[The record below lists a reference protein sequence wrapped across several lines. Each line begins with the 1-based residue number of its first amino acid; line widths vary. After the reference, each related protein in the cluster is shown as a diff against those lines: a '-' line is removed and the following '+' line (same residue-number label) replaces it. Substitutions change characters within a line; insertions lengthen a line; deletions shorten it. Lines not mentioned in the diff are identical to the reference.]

1 MSSEIADLDTRAI
14 RAHFPAL
21 ADGRAYL
28 DAAAGTQTP
37 ESVISAIAGAYRQ
50 GLSNTDGF
58 FPASQHSNRLIS
70 ECRQAVA
77 DLVGGDPQGVVMGPS
92 MTSLTYK
99 FSQLLASE
107 WSPGD
112 EIVISRLEHDGNFRP
127 WVQAAARAGAT
138 VRVAEVDLATG
149 ELPVDQYE
157 HLVGPRTR
165 LVAVTAASNVLGT
178 RPDVSR
184 ITAIAHAEG
193 ALTYVD
199 GVHATPHM
207 PVDVKD
213 LGADFYVTS
222 AYKWCGPHV
231 AALVASPSLLDRY
244 RPDKLLPA
252 SNEVPDRFQLGT
264 PPLADYAGVAAAVDH
279 LAGLVGPS
287 SGSRRQR
294 IIRAMAA
301 LEASEERLFKVLL
314 DALLEI
320 PGITV
325 FGRAVRRAPTA
336 YFTVAGHSP
345 DEVASRLAAQGV
357 NVWSGDNYAYEIT
370 KALGLEPQGAVRAG
384 LAHYNDHSDVDRL
397 ISGLQGI

>member
-1 MSSEIADLDTRAI
+1 MSTQTPELDTRAI
-14 RAHFPAL
+14 RAEFPAL

-58 FPASQHSNRLIS
+58 FPSSRHANDLIA

-77 DLVGGDPQGVVMGPS
+77 DLVGGHPTGVVMGPS
-92 MTSLTYK
+92 MTALTYK
-99 FSQLLASE
+99 FSRLLARE
-107 WSPGD
+107 WSPGE

-127 WVQAAARAGAT
+127 WIQAASATGAT
-138 VRVAEVDLATG
+138 VRVAEVDPDTG
-149 ELPVDQYE
+149 ELPTEQYE

-178 RPDVSR
+178 RPDIAR
-184 ITAIAHAEG
+184 IAAIAHREG

-207 PVDVKD
+207 PVDVQR

-231 AALVASPSLLDRY
+231 AALVAAPELLDRFQ
-244 RPDKLLPA
+244 PDKLLPA
-252 SNEVPDRFQLGT
+252 SDRVPDRYQLGT
-264 PPLADYAGVAAAVDH
+264 PPLADYAGVASAVEH
-279 LAGLVGPS
+279 LAGLAGPG
-287 SGSRRQR
+287 SGSRRDR
-294 IIRAMAA
+294 ILRAMAA
-301 LEASEERLFKVLL
+301 VEASEERLFKVLL
-314 DALLEI
+314 GALLEI
-320 PGITV
+320 PGISV
-325 FGRAVRRAPTA
+325 FGRALRRAPTA
-336 YFTVAGHSP
+336 YFRVSGHTP
-345 DEVASRLAAQGV
+345 DDVASRLAAQGV

-370 KALGLEPQGAVRAG
+370 RALGLQPQGAVRAG